1 MFHDRV
7 EESPDGT
14 GDVIDVNC
22 PKGWLTLL
30 LLGHHKLWP
39 GAIDDYRYDM
49 SLMQRQRRL
58 SDG

>member
-7 EESPDGT
+7 EESLDGT

-22 PKGWLTLL
+22 PKGRLTLL

-39 GAIDDYRYDM
+39 GAHKP
-49 SLMQRQRRL
+49 
-58 SDG
+58 

>member
-22 PKGWLTLL
+22 PKGRLTLL

-39 GAIDDYRYDM
+39 GAHKP
-49 SLMQRQRRL
+49 
-58 SDG
+58 